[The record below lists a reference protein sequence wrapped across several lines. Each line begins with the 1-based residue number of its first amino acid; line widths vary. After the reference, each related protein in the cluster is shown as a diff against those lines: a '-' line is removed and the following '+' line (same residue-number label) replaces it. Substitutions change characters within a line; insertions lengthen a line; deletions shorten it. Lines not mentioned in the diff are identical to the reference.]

1 MFLVGINKIYISK
14 YIPVYL
20 INKYIFYLINTFY
33 IYSTYIRG
41 TACFLCK
48 VLHNTIRVKKYFVL
62 KNKKALEPSLFGVF
76 IEDNSVYCGIDLSDI
91 KLPDKCVFLG
101 ILRETKVISATDN
114 PSIFAGDYILAIATH
129 PMMIPALKVTL
140 KKIHSVY
147 YSLNS
152 CLLEARPTDS
162 QFVNSDYSELS
173 STFNSTS
180 Y

>member
-1 MFLVGINKIYISK
+1 M
-14 YIPVYL
+14 
-20 INKYIFYLINTFY
+20 
-33 IYSTYIRG
+33 
-41 TACFLCK
+41 
-48 VLHNTIRVKKYFVL
+48 HNTIRVKKYFVL
-62 KNKKALEPSLFGVF
+62 KNKKALESSLFGVF

-101 ILRETKVISATDN
+101 VLRETQVISATDN
-114 PSIFAGDYILAIATH
+114 PSIFAGDYIWAIATH
-129 PMMIPALKVTL
+129 PMMISALKVTL

-152 CLLEARPTDS
+152 CLLEARPADS
-162 QFVNSDYSELS
+162 QSVNSDYSDLS